1 MTQLIESR
9 AVEIMAQLDKAFERL
24 EGGYDSVNRI

>member
-1 MTQLIESR
+1 MTQLIESQVVQ
-9 AVEIMAQLDKAFERL
+9 AVALLDKEFERL